1 MPPPDSFI
9 SSTRLITHVSLIGFA
24 TALSTRAIDP
34 IIPPIAASLQVD
46 PAQVALLSTAFTLP
60 FACVQPILGPIADAI
75 GKVRMMIIC
84 LVVIIAASAV
94 CALATSFQVLLF
106 ARIVCGAATGGIF
119 PVGLALI
126 ADAVPVGERQVG
138 IARWLAIVIG
148 GNLLGSAFAGVVG
161 DLFGW
166 RAVFV
171 GVGLCGIAAFVNAV
185 VNLRQVAQAPSTT
198 LDIASIPSRYLAIFA
213 NPRAKFCF
221 LAVFLEG
228 VAVFGL
234 FPFVALLLLAA
245 GEPRASIAGLVIAG
259 FSIGGVAYSLA
270 VTPLTRRWQPRELMI
285 AGGVVCAAAFAL
297 AALDPPWQVQ
307 FAVFVVLGIGFYLL
321 HGCIQVE
328 ASELS
333 TTSRGTAMSLHSL
346 FFFMGHSAGP
356 VLYGIGFAYLGAGP
370 SVLLGGLV
378 MLVTGLMCA
387 RFLRRSGSGSRTSA

>member
-1 MPPPDSFI
+1 MPPPDSAL
-9 SSTRLITHVSLIGFA
+9 SASRLITHVSLIGFA

-34 IIPPIAASLQVD
+34 IVPPIADSLGVAAS
-46 PAQVALLSTAFTLP
+46 QVALLSTAFTLP
-60 FACVQPILGPIADAI
+60 FACVQPILGPVADAI

-94 CALATSFQVLLF
+94 CALATSFEVLLI

-119 PVGLALI
+119 PVGLAII

-148 GNLLGSAFAGVVG
+148 GNLLGSAFAGAVG

-171 GVGLCGIAAFVNAV
+171 GVGLCGVAAFVNAV
-185 VNLRQVAQAPSTT
+185 VNLRQLAQAPPAR
-198 LDIASIPSRYLAIFA
+198 LDIASIPSRYMAIFA

-270 VTPLTRRWQPRELMI
+270 ITPLTRRWQPREMMI
-285 AGGVVCAAAFAL
+285 GGGLVAAAAFAVV
-297 AALDPPWQVQ
+297 ALDPPWQVQ
-307 FAVFVVLGIGFYLL
+307 FAAFVVMGIGFYLL

-333 TTSRGTAMSLHSL
+333 TVSRGTAMSLHSL

-356 VLYGIGFAYLGAGP
+356 VLYTLGFAYLGASA
-370 SVLLGGLV
+370 SVMIGGAV
-378 MLVTGLMCA
+378 MLLVGLLCA
-387 RFLRRSGSGSRTSA
+387 RFLRRRRGDV